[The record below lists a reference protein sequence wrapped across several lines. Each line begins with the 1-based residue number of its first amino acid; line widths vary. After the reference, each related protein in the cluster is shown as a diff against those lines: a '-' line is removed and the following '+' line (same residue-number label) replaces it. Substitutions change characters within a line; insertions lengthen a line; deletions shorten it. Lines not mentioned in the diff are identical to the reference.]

1 MRIGIFGD
9 SFAAYYGVYTENK
22 PWPIL
27 LNEMMGDGKA
37 GQWAR
42 GGTSHWYSYEQ
53 FIKRYKKYDC
63 IVFCHTNSMRWPVTP
78 PGLEHYAWE
87 IGFTGNSLMEPYNN
101 VRKDILS
108 EELLNYI
115 SLNIFKDVN
124 RICQENNK
132 YLVNIFSF
140 PLDYDMPKVS
150 YPVLLKLNQ
159 VSIAEHIFYKGK
171 YQRTGDVNT
180 VRGGDLRDCHLN
192 TLNNKRLADIVCD
205 LIKNKTLDTII
216 DLTELEWDAKD
227 PIMDYIYKK
236 DDVKRI

>member
-1 MRIGIFGD
+1 
-9 SFAAYYGVYTENK
+9 
-22 PWPIL
+22 
-27 LNEMMGDGKA
+27 
-37 GQWAR
+37 
-42 GGTSHWYSYEQ
+42 
-53 FIKRYKKYDC
+53 
-63 IVFCHTNSMRWPVTP
+63 
-78 PGLEHYAWE
+78 
-87 IGFTGNSLMEPYNN
+87 MEPYNN

-140 PLDYDMPKVS
+140 PLDYDMPKTS
-150 YPVLLKLNQ
+150 YPALLKLNQ